1 MELPQGTQDLYQ
13 HLGAHGHEDHG
24 ASSEHA
30 EPKIEEYTPLAQEVA
45 EKAPLLEHDSESRIT
60 TIRVSQI
67 PFGKIVK
74 KILPYAIVFV
84 VAIGLFLLLFTNFS
98 LKSLFGNSTAAPK
111 TKVVTQYTNL
121 EGYNKWINS
130 YFYEVTDSSILAPDY
145 DISGN
150 GLTNYQK
157 YILGLNPKRRDT
169 LGLGI
174 TDTQALIAGINPL
187 TGSAMTDEQKKLV
200 ATYIDLESVSNKL
213 SLAVAQTSG
222 MVAGASSN
230 ANETRNNSAIQQTEN
245 ASLSIPSLGITV
257 PIIWTSDVKNFDKD
271 LQSGV
276 VHYPGTAM
284 PGEIGT
290 SYISGHS
297 SNYSWAKG
305 DYNKIFASLGD
316 LKQYDSFSITAN
328 DQLGKKIIF
337 HYVVTGSSVYKA
349 DDQAQF
355 ANQGKSIVALS
366 TCWPVGTSSKRL
378 VVFGELSQ
386 VER

>member
-13 HLGAHGHEDHG
+13 QLGAHGHDDHD
-24 ASSEHA
+24 ASSEH
-30 EPKIEEYTPLAQEVA
+30 VA
-45 EKAPLLEHDSESRIT
+45 SNHEADVAVERTSVVKAPLIEHDPESKIT
-60 TIRVSQI
+60 TVRVSQI
-67 PFGKIVK
+67 PFGKIAK
-74 KILPYAIVFV
+74 KVLPYLLVFI
-84 VAIGLFLLLFTNFS
+84 VAIGLFMLLFTSFS
-98 LKSLFGNSTAAPK
+98 LKSMFGSTSKPQ

-121 EGYNKWINS
+121 EGYSKWINS
-130 YFYEVTDSSILAPDY
+130 YFYEVTDASILAPDY

-157 YILGLNPKRRDT
+157 FILGLNPKRRDT

-222 MVAGASSN
+222 MVAGANSN
-230 ANETRNNSAIQQTEN
+230 VSENRSNTAVKQTEN
-245 ASLSIPSLGITV
+245 ASLSIPALGITV
-257 PIIWTSDVKNFDKD
+257 PIVWTTSVKNFDRD
-271 LQSGV
+271 LQAGV

-297 SNYSWAKG
+297 SNFTWAKG
-305 DYNKIFASLGD
+305 DYNKIFEKLGN

-328 DQLGKKIIF
+328 DESGKKIIF
-337 HYVVTGSSVYKA
+337 HYVVTGSSVFKA

-366 TCWPVGTSSKRL
+366 TCWPIGTTSKRL
-378 VVFGELSQ
+378 VVFAELSQ
-386 VER
+386 TER